1 MKAVATRDPVGAAD
15 RALLEELGTRK
26 VKLLSPTDSGERSD
40 TTVTTNTKGKLLRF
54 RHQTENGWVN
64 FRLEGSSDTSLGKFA
79 VHAAARSYSSAGR
92 AAGVALETAGGD
104 IVQGMVVEV
113 SGGDEGLVAV
123 QPTLSAFVTLAA
135 SGISG
140 PIVRAAIAELGLPRF
155 DPGELGRG
163 IEVERVEVVEL
174 AEVG

>member
-1 MKAVATRDPVGAAD
+1 M
-15 RALLEELGTRK
+15 
-26 VKLLSPTDSGERSD
+26 
-40 TTVTTNTKGKLLRF
+40 
-54 RHQTENGWVN
+54 
-64 FRLEGSSDTSLGKFA
+64 
-79 VHAAARSYSSAGR
+79 
-92 AAGVALETAGGD
+92 
-104 IVQGMVVEV
+104 QGMVVEV